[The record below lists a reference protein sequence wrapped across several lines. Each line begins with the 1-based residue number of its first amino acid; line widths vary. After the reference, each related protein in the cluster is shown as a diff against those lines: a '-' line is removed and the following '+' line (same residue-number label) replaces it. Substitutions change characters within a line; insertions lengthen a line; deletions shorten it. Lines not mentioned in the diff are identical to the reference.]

1 MREATMNQQENGKQ
15 DKVIEVCMQIIQEE
29 YAETMQDGAENR
41 ALDVNVLVLLVSR
54 LAQVLGREVDMLESM
69 NIKGLSTLQHEK
81 LALVDALEKQKK
93 LLARRPHLLQELDE
107 EERDNL
113 AELLHIFDMVVQE
126 NHNRLLVAKEV
137 NQLVVDAIMDVAHEN
152 LRNGLY
158 NDKGT
163 HASERGMALSIN
175 RAI

>member
-1 MREATMNQQENGKQ
+1 MIRLDEREQ

-29 YAETMQDGAENR
+29 YGEVMQEDADR
-41 ALDVNVLVLLVSR
+41 QALDVNVLVLLVSR
-54 LAQVLGREVDMLESM
+54 LAQVLGREVDMLENM

-93 LLARRPHLLQELDE
+93 LLSRRPHLLKELDE
-107 EERDNL
+107 EERENL
-113 AELLHIFDMVVQE
+113 AELLHIFDVVVQE

-158 NDKGT
+158 NDKGN
-163 HASERGMALSIN
+163 HASENGMALSIN

>member
-1 MREATMNQQENGKQ
+1 MNTDMIESQDHQQ
-15 DKVIEVCMQIIQEE
+15 DKLLEVCMQIVREE
-29 YAETMQDGAENR
+29 YAEMWQDTPEKD

-69 NIKGLSTLQHEK
+69 NIKGLSGLQHEK

-93 LLARRPHLLQELDE
+93 LLARRPHLLKELDE

-158 NDKGT
+158 NDKGN
-163 HASERGMALSIN
+163 HASEDALALSFN